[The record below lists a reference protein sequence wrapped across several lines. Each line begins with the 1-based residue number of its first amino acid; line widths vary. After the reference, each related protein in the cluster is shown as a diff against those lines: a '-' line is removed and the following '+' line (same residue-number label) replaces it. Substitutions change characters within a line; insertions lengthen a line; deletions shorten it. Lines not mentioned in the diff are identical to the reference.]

1 MTSPRLTPIRSSRRR
16 SDGIGSL
23 TCAYIFETSVG
34 RKIREQ
40 AVACSADDPSALCR
54 YQRIDCAPEPTKSLV
69 RTRLILAHQAA
80 ESDHIGMQ
88 YGGKFS
94 LPRGNIL
101 RGLRWDIELG
111 SQADVFN
118 LAVDNW
124 DYIR

>member
-1 MTSPRLTPIRSSRRR
+1 MHF
-16 SDGIGSL
+16 DGAVQRIDD
-23 TCAYIFETSVG
+23 A
-34 RKIREQ
+34 RKIRQQ
-40 AVACSADDPSALCR
+40 AVACGAHDPSASRRDQWVDSAAELSKCV
-54 YQRIDCAPEPTKSLV
+54 V

-101 RGLRWDIELG
+101 RGLRWDIEVG